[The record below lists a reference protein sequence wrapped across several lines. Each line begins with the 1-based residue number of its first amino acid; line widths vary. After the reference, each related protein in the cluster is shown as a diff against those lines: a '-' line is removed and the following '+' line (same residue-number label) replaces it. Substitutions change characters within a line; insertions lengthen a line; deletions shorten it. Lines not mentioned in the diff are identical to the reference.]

1 MVLKNYSLKSNN
13 CSLYT
18 VILFLIISCSNTK
31 KEYEDY
37 NEDDFYEVQ
46 GIVTKIIPTS
56 DVFDSPRNRD
66 IYYDYYLWL
75 SKPLKGE
82 EKNIDL
88 MINPG
93 DGIIVLVHKDDS
105 LINFYARRGIINSGS
120 AGNGTD

>member
-75 SKPLKGE
+75 SKP
-82 EKNIDL
+82 
-88 MINPG
+88 
-93 DGIIVLVHKDDS
+93 
-105 LINFYARRGIINSGS
+105 
-120 AGNGTD
+120 